1 MNLDGS
7 DNDAN
12 YDIGNNDEDGEE
24 PVSEQAMK
32 HMKALK
38 NILKSCQKCGPEV
51 LYSSDQ
57 VFGHA
62 SPLLKMNSSQQ
73 GVTGHLGLWTPW
85 QLEQKNTPSEMV
97 KKRLKNT

>member
-1 MNLDGS
+1 MKGKGTKGKGAKLELMNLDGS

-24 PVSEQAMK
+24 PISEQAMK

-51 LYSSDQ
+51 MCKIDIQGNHIKVSYN
-57 VFGHA
+57 
-62 SPLLKMNSSQQ
+62 LLRSWVAALV
-73 GVTGHLGLWTPW
+73 GDI
-85 QLEQKNTPSEMV
+85 
-97 KKRLKNT
+97 